1 MVEFDKKGNPI
12 VSFSASGAVMLT
24 TDEESLPSVKPGKEI
39 EPVGVGSFKAIPW
52 YDDNDFPQIADQT
65 ISKTPVLKRAINDIS
80 KITLGQ
86 GVFPCEVEE
95 YLPNGQ
101 EKLKVI
107 VDPEITKQLQ
117 SYIIRRYLAKTEYN
131 VRAYGS
137 AFVQMIPN
145 IEGTKILKLNPVS
158 SLHCR
163 LEVPDKDGNINNV
176 LVSGKWPEP
185 EKKDI
190 TKYLLLD
197 EIDPFA
203 HLIQLRDEGELK
215 GQSVFMHVANSFSS
229 NDFYPLPDWY
239 SAKEWIEI
247 AQKVPTLIKS
257 GMDNVLNIF
266 FLIKIPYAYWEKKY
280 PSDEF
285 EDNKVRKAK
294 IEEDVEKLEQK
305 FTSVENARK
314 ALITFFGDSDT
325 PGEDK
330 WEIELIEPKFNK
342 ENLVNSTAAD
352 TQTAIATG
360 ISPDLLGLMYG
371 NSKGGSMQRELLLL
385 QYALSW
391 EARQKLADPIEMMLK
406 FNNSGM
412 DNLQLRFRNTF
423 LTTLDT
429 GAGTSSNLS

>member
-1 MVEFDKKGNPI
+1 MTEFDSKGNPI
-12 VSFSASGAVMLT
+12 VSFSSKKVLMLT
-24 TDEESLPSVKPGKEI
+24 TDDESLPSIQPGREI
-39 EPVGVGSFKAIPW
+39 EPVEVGSFNAIPW

-86 GVFPCEVEE
+86 GVFPCEVEG
-95 YLPNGQ
+95 YLPDGQ

-107 VDPEITKQLQ
+107 DDPEITKQMQ
-117 SYIIRRYLAKTEYN
+117 SYVIRRYLAKTEYN
-131 VRAYGS
+131 IRAFGG
-137 AFVQMIPN
+137 AFVQLIPN

-163 LEVPDKDGNINNV
+163 LEVPDKDGKINNV
-176 LVSGKWPEP
+176 LVSGKWPDP

-190 TKYLLLD
+190 KKYLLLD

-203 HLIQLRDEGELK
+203 HLQQLRDEGALK
-215 GQSVFMHVANSFSS
+215 GQSVFMHIANSFSS

-239 SAKEWIEI
+239 SAKDWIEI
-247 AQKVPTLIKS
+247 AQKVPALIKA

-266 FLIKIPYAYWEKKY
+266 FIIRIPYAYWEKKY
-280 PSDEF
+280 PEDEF
-285 EDNKVRKAK
+285 DDKKVRKAK
-294 IEEDVEKLEQK
+294 IEADIEKLEQK

-314 ALITFFGDSDT
+314 ALITFFGDDDT
-325 PGEDK
+325 PGGDK

-352 TQTAIATG
+352 TQTAIAAG

-391 EARQKLADPIEMMLK
+391 EARQKLADPIEMMLHL
-406 FNNSGM
+406 NNPSM

-429 GAGTSSNLS
+429 GSGTSSNLS